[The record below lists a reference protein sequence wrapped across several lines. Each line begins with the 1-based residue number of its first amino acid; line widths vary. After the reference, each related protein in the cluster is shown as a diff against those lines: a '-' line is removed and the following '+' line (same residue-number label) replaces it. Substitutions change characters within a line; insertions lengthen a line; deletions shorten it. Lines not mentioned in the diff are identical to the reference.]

1 MVRSNKTI
9 EPPDSSDFATE
20 SFVWKPVMG
29 PTRRSILK
37 EDIIKVQ
44 KKIYKNKLPEK
55 LFHVMSL
62 N

>member
-29 PTRRSILK
+29 PTHRSILK
-37 EDIIKVQ
+37 EDIKVQ
-44 KKIYKNKLPEK
+44 KKIYKNKLFEK